1 MTVLLVDDDE
11 DDREIF
17 RDAMTIA
24 KPGCHLLFA
33 CDGED
38 GLLVLKGAALLPDVI
53 FVDVNMPKMDGKQFL
68 KTIKADPGFQKIPV
82 VMYSTSS
89 HKTELGEY
97 FRIGASNYITKPSE
111 FGLLVTFLK
120 SILH

>member
-11 DDREIF
+11 DDRDIF
-17 RDAMTIA
+17 GEAIAIA

-38 GLLVLKGAALLPDVI
+38 GLDVLKSAATLPDLI
-53 FVDVNMPKMDGKQFL
+53 FLDVNMPRMDGKEFL
-68 KTIKADPGFQKIPV
+68 KAIKADPAYRKIPV

-89 HKTELGEY
+89 HKAELGEY
-97 FRIGASNYITKPSE
+97 FRIGASNFITKPSE

-120 SILH
+120 SVLH